1 MCNENDVGLII
12 TCHLTIFVL
21 NLKEFCLDFEFCVFL
36 DLIGTLCVSVVNSR
50 LTSGL

>member
-1 MCNENDVGLII
+1 MYNENDVRLII

-21 NLKEFCLDFEFCVFL
+21 NLKEFFLDFEFCVFL
-36 DLIGTLCVSVVNSR
+36 DLISVVNSR